1 MLGQWLKASLL
12 SMLFVSICNGVGLVI
27 LGVPMA
33 LILAVIAGLLNFIPN
48 FGPLIALIPAALV
61 AMLEGPQTMLYVVIL
76 YVAVQVLES
85 TLIRPPLQHK
95 HIHMPP
101 ALLIVSQIG
110 MGTLAGAWGVIMA
123 TPLVGIG
130 IVLVEQLYMKRQ
142 DKEQ

>member
-1 MLGQWLKASLL
+1 M
-12 SMLFVSICNGVGLVI
+12 I

-85 TLIRPPLQHK
+85 TLIRPLFNTSTSTCHP
-95 HIHMPP
+95 
-101 ALLIVSQIG
+101 
-110 MGTLAGAWGVIMA
+110 
-123 TPLVGIG
+123 
-130 IVLVEQLYMKRQ
+130 RC
-142 DKEQ
+142 

>member
-1 MLGQWLKASLL
+1 
-12 SMLFVSICNGVGLVI
+12 
-27 LGVPMA
+27 
-33 LILAVIAGLLNFIPN
+33 
-48 FGPLIALIPAALV
+48 
-61 AMLEGPQTMLYVVIL
+61 
-76 YVAVQVLES
+76 
-85 TLIRPPLQHK
+85 
-95 HIHMPP
+95 MPP